1 MVVKEVPNVCV
12 IHDWHK
18 EILQA
23 MNDIKRVVKKETEQP
38 SGPMFIA
45 DGALGI
51 WEQTS
56 IANSRTSN

>member
-1 MVVKEVPNVCV
+1 
-12 IHDWHK
+12 
-18 EILQA
+18 
-23 MNDIKRVVKKETEQP
+23 MNDIKEGSEERKEQP

-56 IANSRTSN
+56 TTNSRISN